1 MLCYA
6 SKIFRLNS
14 ASEQRSVSMGGLR
27 SLFRISS
34 KSDMS
39 GSLHLGGLGRCVLS
53 ALGRLGLCRPVMS
66 IDYFLFLSLEGDL
79 PVVYDVHY
87 MYHPYHV
94 YHAYH
99 AYQLF
104 HFGCC
109 SQP

>member
-1 MLCYA
+1 M
-6 SKIFRLNS
+6 
-14 ASEQRSVSMGGLR
+14 SMGGLR

-39 GSLHLGGLGRCVLS
+39 GSLHLGGLGRCALS
-53 ALGRLGLCRPVMS
+53 ALGRLVGPGLYKPVMS
-66 IDYFLFLSLEGDL
+66 IGYFLFLSLEGDL

-99 AYQLF
+99 AYYAYHAYQLF